1 MLLCQ
6 LLFVAAGKVDPRPI
20 ISWDREFESAFLQ
33 RRVVQTSFRLTGPR
47 DLGQRQG
54 RRAEARD
61 LLAPVYGWFT
71 EGFDTPDLKE
81 ANSTGLRRLPRMASS
96 HKFPCVDRGRE
107 ERGVSRMGRRRGL
120 GSSLAKAAGERRQ
133 CRPVLSSL
141 AVSRTIP
148 GGE

>member
-1 MLLCQ
+1 MIERADLPFVDLTLTPFAVAPWKFSGCPRRDVCAHPNQECIAVLLCQ

-61 LLAPVYGWFT
+61 LWHLFT
-71 EGFDTPDLKE
+71 AGSPR
-81 ANSTGLRRLPRMASS
+81 ASTHPILRR
-96 HKFPCVDRGRE
+96 
-107 ERGVSRMGRRRGL
+107 RRRCWT
-120 GSSLAKAAGERRQ
+120 SSAERPNAAGWVG
-133 CRPVLSSL
+133 PAPSPDY
-141 AVSRTIP
+141 A
-148 GGE
+148 